1 MGKDSISIKEK
12 IVACGVLTLGSGDEV
27 LDEAYRL
34 LYPGSQANGD
44 SLHRQA
50 RRWWRLPRIKE
61 FRAQRHAIAQGQPQQ
76 VAETDELDDMKMRS
90 LVISELRKALAQ
102 ADKPSDRAQISIKL
116 AEMVGVKGRKE
127 EEEKNRRHF
136 YLPFI
141 SHCRTCPLMRAAVEL
156 REMEKGHNNV

>member
-1 MGKDSISIKEK
+1 MSKDSVSAKEK

-61 FRAQRHAIAQGQPQQ
+61 FRAQRRAIAQPQQ
-76 VAETDELDDMKMRS
+76 TDELDDMKMRS
-90 LVISELRKALAQ
+90 LVISELRKALTQ
-102 ADKPSDRAQISIKL
+102 AEKPSDRAQISIKL

-136 YLPFI
+136 YLPFV
-141 SHCRTCPLMRAAVEL
+141 SHCRSCPLMQAALEL
-156 REMEKGHNNV
+156 RRRKEEGTIV